1 MYGPRTQ
8 RTDPKPVNNIY
19 SPHPPAR
26 VLSATPSRF
35 WLIGWLIDWMMWTD
49 HTLCACA
56 HFDFSGLELFASTMS
71 LQLSW
76 KRTCRYE
83 WNEREISQV
92 QVTTP
97 SSEAAWTKTNKP
109 CLWKK
114 LKKLGREAWKHREQ
128 SRRRL
133 KKQTRK
139 HRRGSKLNG
148 SEGCASR
155 RQCQTAEQKL
165 AGCWIKAKVCSPP
178 CKCGLKQQ
186 QRPNQQQKYLQNQ
199 HLRLQRHFKLSV

>member
-1 MYGPRTQ
+1 MLRASLHLQLGKKKMLFTGLGSVRIYREKLCPRSWMYRPRTQ

-19 SPHPPAR
+19 SPHPSAR

-56 HFDFSGLELFASTMS
+56 RFDFSGLELFASTMS

-114 LKKLGREAWKHREQ
+114 LATHAKAARTKASTRPWSVKTSWAKSSQAEETNQEAQKGTKAQ
-128 SRRRL
+128 
-133 KKQTRK
+133 
-139 HRRGSKLNG
+139 
-148 SEGCASR
+148 
-155 RQCQTAEQKL
+155 RQWGVCQ
-165 AGCWIKAKVCSPP
+165 
-178 CKCGLKQQ
+178 
-186 QRPNQQQKYLQNQ
+186 
-199 HLRLQRHFKLSV
+199 